1 MRMAKKL
8 KYQIGQRMRE
18 IRDFHGVNQALFGMQ
33 VGVNQA
39 LISKY
44 EIGDLETPD
53 HIKLQLYRMGVSLDW
68 LITGEGQMFRTPD
81 NKPSFQIDKG
91 SSSKTSFSEDLKT
104 LMAET
109 RAIRMLNKEILD
121 TIRTQGG
128 THE

>member
-1 MRMAKKL
+1 M
-8 KYQIGQRMRE
+8 
-18 IRDFHGVNQALFGMQ
+18 V
-33 VGVNQA
+33 
-39 LISKY
+39 SKY
-44 EIGDLETPD
+44 ENGDLEIPN
-53 HIKLQLYRMGVSLDW
+53 HVMKKLFYMGVSLDW

-91 SSSKTSFSEDLKT
+91 SSSKTSFSEDLKA
-104 LMAET
+104 LVAET